1 VQTGALMK
9 REYWLR
15 PDSPYPSY
23 EAYLADTGPSAVI
36 TARGMAPD
44 AVLQE
49 VQRSGLRGRDGGSR

>member
-1 VQTGALMK
+1 MK